1 MVVCRTMFTALVASL
16 LACGSEVSYNGHE
29 PVPVL
34 PPDAAPPLEG
44 CTEPLL
50 VPRGPSWVGAM
61 EWHGG
66 KLVPKA
72 CDAMLFPS
80 SPGFRVTAPDFFL
93 DTDEVTNA
101 CYAHCVDAGTCV
113 PPKPLTRE
121 APAWDDDARRQYP
134 AQLLDRAM
142 AEAFCAWRGGRLPSL
157 AELGRAEHGG
167 AVAVMNA
174 DLTQLWRDCAGAPQP
189 APPPESKPEKCGE
202 IYERIYGEPPVRDWE
217 LDRGPYGHYDLALS
231 ALEFTMTH
239 MFNSKDEHEALCSLS
254 LHPDTI
260 DPKTLGS
267 GLNMGFR
274 PGVNLDSDVVE
285 GENAGWIIPGDPLE
299 GGVRCAYD
307 PI

>member
-16 LACGSEVSYNGHE
+16 LACGSEVSYNRE
-29 PVPVL
+29 EPVL
-34 PPDAAPPLEG
+34 PPDAAPPLEA

-50 VPRGPSWVGAM
+50 VPRGPCWVGAM
-61 EWHGG
+61 HWQGG
-66 KLVPKA
+66 KLVPNE
-72 CDAMLFPS
+72 CDDAAVYS
-80 SPGFRVTAPDFFL
+80 SAAPGFRVTVPDFFL

-101 CYAHCVDAGTCV
+101 CYAHCVDAGTCA
-113 PPKPLTRE
+113 PPKPATRE
-121 APAWDDDARRQYP
+121 APAWNDDARRQYP
-134 AQLLDRAM
+134 ARLLDRAM

-174 DLTQLWRDCAGAPQP
+174 DLTQLWRDCAAEP
-189 APPPESKPEKCGE
+189 KPEECGE
-202 IYERIYGEPPVRDWE
+202 IYDRIYGEPTPVRDWE

-231 ALEFTMTH
+231 ALEITMTH

-254 LHPDTI
+254 LNPDAI

-267 GLNMGFR
+267 GRNMGFR
-274 PGVNLDSDVVE
+274 PGGNLWLPIVE
-285 GENAGWIIPGDPLE
+285 GPGENAGWIITGDPLE